1 MPRTNVRNVKEC
13 ERFAGL
19 RENLTCRTFS
29 YESFLA
35 GHEHASSGLSRC
47 WKNLTQEKNDCPF
60 VHLAERFG
68 EFVGVICFRKAF
80 NVENRLLTN

>member
-35 GHEHASSGLSRC
+35 MGIRLDSQGAGKILR
-47 WKNLTQEKNDCPF
+47 KKKNDCPF

-68 EFVGVICFRKAF
+68 EFVGVICFCKAF
-80 NVENRLLTN
+80 NVGNRLLSTFK